1 MRSARS
7 MAARILPLE
16 ERPLARMQ
24 AVPDL
29 PAEHE
34 EDFAD
39 RHLKVMIESMSRSGC
54 SEREIVDA
62 VERASG
68 QR

>member
-7 MAARILPLE
+7 MAARILPIE
-16 ERPLARMQ
+16 ERPVARMQ
-24 AVPDL
+24 IVPDL

-34 EDFAD
+34 EDYGD
-39 RHLKVMIESMSRSGC
+39 RHLKVMIESMSRAGC

-62 VERASG
+62 VERASR

>member
-7 MAARILPLE
+7 MAARILPLD
-16 ERPLARMQ
+16 ERPVALMQ

-29 PAEHE
+29 PAERE
-34 EDFAD
+34 DDFAD
-39 RHLKVMIESMSRSGC
+39 RHLKVMIESMSRAGC
-54 SEREIVDA
+54 SEREIVEA
-62 VERASG
+62 VERTSG